1 MKVARSDPERASH
14 PAIATGRSSSKAFSS
29 SITILELRGM
39 NSRHRRGRGGRR
51 RRRRSRRGRRRSKF
65 GHRDRVRCRRR
76 RRRCLRCRRRRR
88 RHGRMDDTVTV
99 VLK

>member
-1 MKVARSDPERASH
+1 MKVARSDLERASH

-76 RRRCLRCRRRRR
+76 RRCLRCRRRRR